1 MSREVLFLLYDGFA
15 ATDAVGP
22 ADVFANANA
31 ISGRSLYR
39 LQYRSLEPRPQASN
53 GLELTCRPLGRA
65 QPGLDTIFLPGADRL
80 ALTRVVG
87 SNRILDFLRSQAPH
101 CQRICSVCSGAFI
114 LAQAG
119 LLDGRRATTHWR
131 GLSALARLYPKVKVE
146 SDVLYV
152 EDGPVWTSA
161 GVTAG
166 LDLAMAL
173 LERDHGRALAMEV
186 AREMVVFLVRPG
198 GQTQFSAPLNLQ
210 LRSGGS
216 SLSELP
222 GWLESRLHRPASV
235 AEMAEA
241 MAMSE
246 RNFHRRCLADFG
258 LTPNV
263 LLQRLRLERAR
274 TLLQNP
280 HLPLKFVAQQSG
292 LHDVSALCRLFRQQF
307 GVTPGAYRSH
317 FAVRPLR
324 DQPPPDNLEANQP

>member
-1 MSREVLFLLYDGFA
+1 MSREVLFVLYDGFA

-31 ISGRSLYR
+31 ISGRSLYE
-39 LQYRSLEPRPQASN
+39 LQYRSLEPKPRASN
-53 GLELTCRPLGRA
+53 GLQLTCRPLGRP
-65 QPGLDTIFLPGADRL
+65 QPGLDMLFLPGADRL
-80 ALTRVVG
+80 ALTRAAG
-87 SNRILDFLRSQAPH
+87 SKRLINFLRSQGPH
-101 CQRICSVCSGAFI
+101 CQRLCSVCSGAF
-114 LAQAG
+114 LFAQAG

-131 GLSALARLYPKVKVE
+131 GLAALARLYPRVSVQA
-146 SDVLYV
+146 DVLYV
-152 EDGPVWTSA
+152 EDDPVWTSA

-166 LDLAMAL
+166 TDLALAL

-210 LRSGGS
+210 LRGGGS
-216 SLSELP
+216 ALSELP
-222 GWLESRLHRPASV
+222 GWLESRLHRPVSV

-246 RNFHRRCLADFG
+246 RNFHRRCQADFG
-258 LTPNV
+258 LTPNA

-274 TLLQNP
+274 LLLQHP
-280 HLPLKFVAQQSG
+280 DLALKAVAQQSG

-317 FAVRPLR
+317 FA
-324 DQPPPDNLEANQP
+324 ESG